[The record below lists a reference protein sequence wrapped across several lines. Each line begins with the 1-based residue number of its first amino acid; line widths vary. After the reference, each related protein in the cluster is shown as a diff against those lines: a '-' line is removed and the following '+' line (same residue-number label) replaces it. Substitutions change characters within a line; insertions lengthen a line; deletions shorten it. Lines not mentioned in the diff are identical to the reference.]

1 MKEEH
6 AIISILSYKSPTQV
20 EGLKL
25 NPIYR
30 EDDIITTIC

>member
-6 AIISILSYKSPTQV
+6 AIISRLSYKSPPQV

-25 NPIYR
+25 TPIYI

>member
-6 AIISILSYKSPTQV
+6 AFLSRLSYKSPPQV

-25 NPIYR
+25 NPIYI